1 MLRNSRFNRA
11 SIKYAGVKKYRIEKY
26 RLLGLISALKE
37 GSQEACNEIILG
49 HIALALSMAA
59 RYAYLTNKT
68 QDITGVAMVALCDAV
83 DRVRRGVAM
92 KEHNNIDYYIQ
103 TYVSG
108 KITNFLKVDHT
119 VRPPL
124 ESDWLKREYE
134 KYGREIIWRYFGC
147 HSLDKLQQRSEEN
160 NLSYH
165 IKEPGTGNPYSKKII
180 KEILESRQF
189 TSRERF
195 IMKKKME
202 GYTDKEISIM
212 IGCGTS
218 TITKIRLGFKNRMVK
233 LLK

>member
-1 MLRNSRFNRA
+1 MLKNSRFNRA
-11 SIKYAGVKKYRIEKY
+11 SIRYDGVKNYRIEKY
-26 RLLGLISALKE
+26 RLLGLVTALKE
-37 GSQEACNEIILG
+37 GSQAACDEIILG

-59 RYAYLTNKT
+59 RYAYSTNKT

-83 DRVRRGVAM
+83 DRVRRGIAM
-92 KEHNNIDYYIQ
+92 KDYNNIDYYIQ

-124 ESDWLKREYE
+124 ESDWLKQEYE
-134 KYGREIIWRYFGC
+134 KHGREIIWHYFGC
-147 HSLDKLQQRSEEN
+147 HSLEKLQYQSE
-160 NLSYH
+160 SKIDFH
-165 IKEPGTGNPYSKKII
+165 IKEPGTGDPYSKKII
-180 KEILESRQF
+180 KEVLESKQF

-202 GYTDKEISIM
+202 GYTDEEISIM
-212 IGCGTS
+212 IGASTS
-218 TITKIRLGFKNRMVK
+218 TITKIRLGFKDRMVR